1 MKINKISSLLIIF
14 LFLSAVIVCNVFGE
28 EKAAQ
33 TASPDSDVSYTHLRP
48 EQRAEVARIDQEI
61 QAANKDIDAVNHNL
75 SRMTRDFY
83 EMIGRL
89 DDKKHSPH
97 APRTETTAP
106 GSGQQI
112 GIVIGLMGGARA
124 EKDQEARDL
133 KKDSFVYENEKIITG
148 ADSNVE
154 IRFLDD
160 TILSQGPESVL
171 VLDQYLFRPGDADN
185 SGLSFKFMQGAF
197 RHVTGKIAEQNP
209 KRIKLESPLSFVG
222 IRGTTT
228 VHKVTPEIES
238 HGAEDI
244 SGGLDVLIE
253 DRFDET
259 RILARRMLM
268 VDVPPD
274 QPMTA
279 ERAMTEEELNFFH
292 SFSPAALEAQSS
304 ADDTVDLQ
312 SLSREIL
319 ARNEFI
325 ERMEN
330 KTQNLGRDR
339 DKALSQSVGCF
350 PADAIVLMEDGSTR
364 RITDLRPGD
373 MVMTYDIGYDTVD
386 SRPVIEIYAFDS
398 DHLYTI
404 NNHLMTTGGERL
416 LTNSGWKEV
425 NRLRVGEFVLMD
437 QDMVEIININYKAVK
452 LKVYNLHV
460 ADTHNFYVSTK
471 DSGNYLVHNSCGGG
485 GGGGGGAGK

>member
-1 MKINKISSLLIIF
+1 MRKIEFLMFMFLLI
-14 LFLSAVIVCNVFGE
+14 SAFFVSHAIGDE
-28 EKAAQ
+28 Q
-33 TASPDSDVSYTHLRP
+33 PTPTASPDSDVSYRHLRP
-48 EQRAEVARIDQEI
+48 EQRAAVAKIDQEI
-61 QAANKDIDAVNHNL
+61 QGVKKDIDAMNQDS
-75 SRMTRDFY
+75 SRLTRDFY
-83 EMIGRL
+83 EMLGRL
-89 DDKKHSPH
+89 DNKTHSPP
-97 APRTETTAP
+97 APRTETAAP
-106 GSGQQI
+106 GSDQQI
-112 GIVIGLMGGARA
+112 GIVIGLMGSVRA

-133 KKDSFVYENEKIITG
+133 KEDSIIYANEKITTG

-171 VLDQYLFRPGDADN
+171 VLDQYVFRPGDADN

-209 KRIKLESPLSFVG
+209 KRIKLEAPLSFVG

-238 HGAEDI
+238 HGAEEV
-244 SGGLDVLIE
+244 SGGLDVRIQ
-253 DRFDET
+253 DRFDEM
-259 RILARRMLM
+259 RILDRRMLM

-274 QPMTA
+274 QPMSA

-304 ADDTVDLQ
+304 MDEAVDLQ
-312 SLSREIL
+312 NLSREIM
-319 ARNEFI
+319 AQNECL
-325 ERMEN
+325 ERMD
-330 KTQNLGRDR
+330 KKAQKLARDR
-339 DKALSQSVGCF
+339 DKALSQSAGCF
-350 PADAIVLMEDGSTR
+350 PADAMVLMEDGSTR
-364 RITDLRPGD
+364 RFADLRPGD

-386 SRPVIEIYAFDS
+386 SRPVLEIYTFDS

-416 LTNSGWKEV
+416 LTKNGWKEV
-425 NRLRVGEFVLMD
+425 NRLKVGEFVLMD
-437 QDMVEIININYKAVK
+437 QEMVEIISINYKALK

-460 ADTHNFYVSTK
+460 ADTHNFYASTK

-485 GGGGGGAGK
+485 GGGGGK